1 MSTDQ
6 DYIDG
11 KKDEKNGSNNSD
23 KSPNYIKWIVD
34 VIKTFVYVLILFAIG
49 AGAIANANNP
59 KYKTTDED
67 TGETSF
73 GNWPGADVE
82 GTPYCCPGESSR
94 SSKKKS
100 AQSMIKDFFDLT
112 KYNKPYNIG
121 EVRRL
126 LANELEINNLSKDHS
141 NDNKELPEH
150 LKPELDGRALM
161 WPWAIRMT
169 AHSYAYMRQ
178 FLQAGVLGFFPK
190 FEGESDWK
198 TSLAFTLGG
207 LLFFVIFALLHI
219 LPMFFTLF
227 GAVSSFTTFAWI
239 GWKALGLLCIPLLI
253 PAILYIFVGIIGVPA
268 ITGMINNFI
277 QPYFYLGF
285 MLEPI
290 INNFEQVKKIMIA
303 HSHIMGI
310 AGVIITVALAFA
322 DASNA
327 PMFGVGALIA
337 ACFVLG
343 MAKHK
348 QMQNAKSS

>member
-11 KKDEKNGSNNSD
+11 KKDEKDGSSNSES
-23 KSPNYIKWIVD
+23 SPNYIKWVVD
-34 VIKTFVYVLILFAIG
+34 VIKTFVYFLILFAIG
-49 AGAIANANNP
+49 AGAIANASNQ
-59 KYKTTDED
+59 KYHVSDED
-67 TGETSF
+67 GESF
-73 GNWPGADVE
+73 GNWPGTDAE
-82 GTPYCCPGESSR
+82 GPPYCCPGETSA

-100 AQSMIKDFFDLT
+100 AKSFIKELFDLT
-112 KYNKPYNIG
+112 KFNKPYNLA

-126 LANELEINNLSKDHS
+126 MANEIEINNLHKNHDGGEV
-141 NDNKELPEH
+141 ELPEH
-150 LKPELDGRALM
+150 LQPELDSRAMM

-169 AHSYAYMRQ
+169 GYSYAYMRQ
-178 FLQAGVLGFFPK
+178 FLEAGILSLFPR
-190 FEGESDWK
+190 FNGESNWK
-198 TSLAFTLGG
+198 TSLAFTIGG

-219 LPMFFTLF
+219 LPMFFTII
-227 GAVSSFTTFAWI
+227 GAVSTFSSFAWI
-239 GWKALGLLCIPLLI
+239 GWSALGFLCIPLLI
-253 PAILYIFVGIIGVPA
+253 PAILYIFLGVLGTPI

-290 INNFEQVKKIMIA
+290 FKNFEEVKKIMIA

-310 AGVIITVALAFA
+310 AGVLITVALAFS

-327 PMFGVGALIA
+327 PMFGVGVLIA

-343 MAKHK
+343 MAGHK
-348 QMQNAKSS
+348 NAEAKKAS